1 MIKVYNKKIQINNKS
16 IIFDTTIKKII
27 YFSDIF
33 VVLIREN
40 KEIPNNIIAYNYY
53 GNEVWKINDIVC
65 AKVLRGYDNIIK
77 KSENVLVAYCE
88 LGMIFEIDIFKK
100 IVIHKN
106 YMR

>member
-1 MIKVYNKKIQINNKS
+1 MIKVYNEKIQINNKS

-40 KEIPNNIIAYNYY
+40 KEIPNNIIAYDYY

-77 KSENVLVAYCE
+77 NRKMS
-88 LGMIFEIDIFKK
+88 
-100 IVIHKN
+100 
-106 YMR
+106 

>member
-40 KEIPNNIIAYNYY
+40 KEIPDDLLRIIIMEMKY
-53 GNEVWKINDIVC
+53 GK
-65 AKVLRGYDNIIK
+65 L
-77 KSENVLVAYCE
+77 
-88 LGMIFEIDIFKK
+88 MI
-100 IVIHKN
+100 
-106 YMR
+106 